1 MASSSAINSASSAT
15 GMFTSAATGGSE
27 LGKEDFLK
35 LLVTQFQYQDPLNPM
50 EDKEFIAQLA
60 QFSALEQQMT
70 MNESMQ
76 QMVEVQ
82 ERQQMIS
89 AASYI
94 GREVS
99 ARGYGISVAD
109 KGKTVTSLE
118 YALGSASASTYVNIF
133 DAAGSLVTSINLG
146 PKAAGQHSFTE
157 WNATDS
163 SGGTVPDGTYTF
175 YLVAKDADGNAIE
188 TDTSVT
194 GIVKGVTVYNGS
206 QILTFEDGRM
216 VELANVREV
225 MKQSGSGDNSG
236 STDGSTGSGD
246 NSGST
251 DGSSGSDAGGSD
263 ADGSD
268 SAGTDGT
275 ETA

>member
-1 MASSSAINSASSAT
+1 
-15 GMFTSAATGGSE
+15 MFTSGTTGGSE

-175 YLVAKDADGNAIE
+175 YLVAKDADGNPIE

-225 MKQSGSGDNSG
+225 MKQSASGDGGSSGSGDNSG
-236 STDGSTGSGD
+236 SSEGATGSGD
-246 NSGST
+246 SGADDSGST
-251 DGSSGSDAGGSD
+251 

-268 SAGTDGT
+268 SAGADGT
-275 ETA
+275 ETV